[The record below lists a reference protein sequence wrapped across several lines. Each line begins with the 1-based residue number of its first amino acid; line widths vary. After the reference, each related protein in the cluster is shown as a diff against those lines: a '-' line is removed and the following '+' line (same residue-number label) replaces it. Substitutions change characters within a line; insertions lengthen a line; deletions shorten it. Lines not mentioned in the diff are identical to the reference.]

1 MPANHQEIAN
11 FIWGICNLLRGPY
24 KRNEYRKVILPLTV
38 LRRFDCLLADT
49 KDDVLAEHKK
59 IKAKPDSVIEL
70 KLRAITGRPFYNLSR
85 IRDDSG
91 AAFPK
96 LLDDPN
102 QLAPNLNSFINGFS
116 KNVRNILDRFSF
128 DQQIAKMAEKD
139 LLFEV
144 IKAFASPKLDLSVN
158 AIDETQMGYVFEEL
172 IRIGA
177 EQSNEEAGEHFTP
190 REVIRLMVNLL
201 LAPEAD
207 LRKSHVVKT
216 IYDPACGTGGMLS
229 VAERYI
235 KELNNEAAPKLF
247 GQDWNDEAWA
257 VCKSDMLIKGDTAD
271 NIVLGDTF
279 TADGFD
285 KDDQEEKWRFDYMLA
300 NPPFGVEWKQQKR
313 YIEKEVED
321 HGFDGRF
328 GAGLPRVN
336 DGALLFLQHMLDKM
350 RAPKDGG
357 SRIAIVFNGSPL
369 FTGDAGNGESNI
381 RQWIIE
387 QDWLEA
393 IVALPEQL
401 FYNTGIS
408 TYIWVLTNRKEK
420 ARKGKVQLID
430 ARNFWLPMKKSLG
443 NKRRKIGDPTDT
455 QSHND
460 PDHVGEITRIY
471 GNFTDGEERKF
482 AWKTVHPR
490 RKQRKGDPD
499 ELSMVVSKIFDN
511 EDFGFRKITVERPL
525 RLNFQVTDDRLAR
538 IEDETGFQNLAKS
551 KKKNAATR
559 QAEIEAG
566 RERQQKLR
574 EFFKSLQTELSE
586 DGKPILFRDRKEF
599 LQRLKAFDKQ
609 EGIKLTAAELKAV
622 LAGLSERDKDAE
634 ACRKSGG
641 QIEADSSLR
650 DTESVPLKES
660 VEEYFEREV
669 KPHVGDAWI
678 DESKEKVGYEIPLN
692 RHFYRYEPP
701 RELDVIETDIKT
713 LESDIVDLLKEVT
726 A

>member
-158 AIDETQMGYVFEEL
+158 AINETQMGYVFEEL

-201 LAPEAD
+201 LDPEED

-271 NIVLGDTF
+271 NIFLGDTF

-369 FTGDAGNGESNI
+369 FTGDAGSGESNI

-455 QSHND
+455 QSPND

-471 GNFTDGEERKF
+471 GDFADGEERKF

-490 RKQRKGDPD
+490 RKKRDSDPD
-499 ELSMVVSKIFDN
+499 EISMVVSKLFDN

-525 RLNFQVTDDRLAR
+525 RLNFQLTEQRLAR

-566 RERQQKLR
+566 RVRQQKLR

-586 DGKPILFRDRKEF
+586 NGQPILFRDRKEF
-599 LQRLKAFDKQ
+599 LQRLKSFDKQ

-622 LAGLSERDKDAE
+622 LAGLSERDEDAE
-634 ACRKSGG
+634 VCRKSGG
-641 QIEADSSLR
+641 QMEADSSLR
-650 DTESVPLKES
+650 DTETVPLKES
-660 VEEYFEREV
+660 VDEYFEREV

-701 RELDVIETDIKT
+701 RELDKIEDDVKT
-713 LESDIVDLLKEVT
+713 LESTIVDLLQQVT